1 MIKEVEV
8 KILNKKVNVLCWL
21 FYFVIYVSGCGIQ
34 EKEIEQIPDFI
45 LTYAENHQENYPTT
59 KGALKFAELV
69 EERTN
74 GKVLIQVKYGG
85 EFGTQQQMVNQMKF
99 GGVDF
104 ARVSLSS
111 ISDDLPKLN
120 VLQLPF
126 LYEDSE
132 HMWKVLDGEIG
143 QQFWESFYELNLV
156 PLSWYDAG
164 ARSFYSAEK
173 PIRTVEDIE
182 GMSIR
187 VQESQMMR
195 DMISLLGGNPVD
207 LAYTEVYSAFE
218 TGKIDA
224 AENSFPSY
232 HVSRH
237 YEVAKY
243 YTLDE
248 HTRVPEIQLMSGRT
262 WEKLPEEYKQIILA
276 CAEESAEYEKQIWK
290 EQEELS
296 YKEAVKQGCEV
307 IILSESEVERFRE
320 KMIPLYELYCLEYME
335 IVEEIKLMQGGL

>member
-1 MIKEVEV
+1 M
-8 KILNKKVNVLCWL
+8 NKKISILYCVLC
-21 FYFVIYVSGCGIQ
+21 FMISITGCSVQ
-34 EKEIEQIPDFI
+34 KEENSQIPDFV
-45 LTYAENHQENYPTT
+45 LTYAENHLENYPTT

-69 EERTN
+69 EEQTN
-74 GKVLIQVKYGG
+74 GKVVIQVKFDG

-99 GGVDF
+99 GGIDF

-126 LYEDSE
+126 LYENSE
-132 HMWKVLDGEIG
+132 HMWKVLNGDIG
-143 QQFWESFYELNLV
+143 KQFWEAFYELNLV

-164 ARSFYSAEK
+164 ARSFYSKEK
-173 PIRTVEDIE
+173 QIKTVEDIE

-195 DMISLLGGNPVD
+195 DMISLLGGIPVD

-224 AENSFPSY
+224 AENSWPSY
-232 HVSRH
+232 QVSGH
-237 YEVAKY
+237 CEVARY

-248 HTRVPEIQLMSGRT
+248 HTRVPEIQLISGRT
-262 WEKLPEEYKQIILA
+262 WEKLPKEYQQIILD
-276 CAEESAEYEKQIWK
+276 CAKKSAEYEKQLWK

-296 YKEAVKQGCEV
+296 YKEAIKQGCEV
-307 IILSESEVERFRE
+307 IILSEEELEQFRE
-320 KMIPLYELYCLEYME
+320 KMTPLYELYCSEYMD
-335 IVEEIKLMQGGL
+335 IVEEIVLMK

>member
-1 MIKEVEV
+1 M
-8 KILNKKVNVLCWL
+8 NKKVNVLCWL

-45 LTYAENHQENYPTT
+45 LTYAENHPENYPTVS
-59 KGALKFAELV
+59 GALKFAELV

>member
-1 MIKEVEV
+1 M
-8 KILNKKVNVLCWL
+8 
-21 FYFVIYVSGCGIQ
+21 IYVSGCGIQ

-45 LTYAENHQENYPTT
+45 LTYAENHLENYPTT

-173 PIRTVEDIE
+173 PIRTVEDID

-224 AENSFPSY
+224 AENSWPSY
-232 HVSRH
+232 QVSGH
-237 YEVAKY
+237 CEVAKY

-248 HTRVPEIQLMSGRT
+248 HTRVPEIQLISGRT
-262 WEKLPEEYKQIILA
+262 WEKLPEEYQQIILA
-276 CAEESAEYEKQIWK
+276 CAEESAEYEKQLWK

-307 IILSESEVERFRE
+307 IVLSESEVERFRE